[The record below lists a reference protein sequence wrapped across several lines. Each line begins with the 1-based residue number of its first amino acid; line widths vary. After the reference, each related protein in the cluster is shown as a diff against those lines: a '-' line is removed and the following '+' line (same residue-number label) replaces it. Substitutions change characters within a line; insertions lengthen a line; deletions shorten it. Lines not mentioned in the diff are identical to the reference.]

1 MEELNQYTLT
11 EIKVTNAELNVT
23 ENFPYISLTFDDVR
37 ISEPKDFG
45 DGQLAIAQNLHL
57 SFNPID
63 LLLQKFEI
71 EQVSLERAVVNI
83 TINKDGI
90 GNYNIIKTDSSRK
103 GGPLSFALNKIKLN
117 DVLLNL
123 RYDPG
128 MQNYSILHKNVMANL
143 AGQDDQL
150 EIGMDGDLH
159 IYDIIIAGQS
169 YFRNKRIALSS
180 RGNYYFADQK
190 LEILPSVLKVAQS
203 RFNIAGDVSF
213 SQKNDIDLTIEGE
226 KGKINTLISLLPTHI
241 TKQLSNYQSA
251 GNVYF
256 QGKVKGE
263 FSGGKYPAI
272 DIDFGFENATIKN
285 TELKGEIQHA
295 YLTGNFTNGAQ
306 RKAKTSA
313 LRIKKFS
320 ASFQDRP
327 VRGFFAMTDLSD
339 PSYEVSFNG
348 SFDLASFI
356 KFYSVSQIESASGI
370 LYADFYF
377 LGRPDD
383 LKNSHEKIEAS
394 GEIKLENTSLSI
406 RNSGYAFSGLNGNFL
421 FNRNDVA
428 LNDLK
433 GMLGKNDFLL
443 NGYFR
448 NFIPNILFDEEKL
461 IVNAS
466 LDSER
471 FNLNEFL
478 EASRVEPSESQKNA
492 GSNNSSKE
500 MAINL
505 NCRVSN
511 FIYNN
516 LQVEDLKTDLAIDE
530 PIWRLTNTSG
540 KMCGGRV
547 TSNTVITFDGNTQIK
562 TNVQADGIDITSL
575 FSSFNNFDQT
585 FITDKNLKGIMSGT
599 ADLSIP
605 LDENDNVLYDKLLGN
620 VKMTVDNGALVGF
633 TPMQKLSLFVK
644 EKELYNISF
653 SQLKNNF
660 VIGDNVI
667 FIPEMEIKSNVS
679 DIKVYGT
686 HSFDNEMN
694 YKLTVPLT
702 NFHKNDKDEI
712 FGAIEEDLFGNT
724 LLFLTIRGT
733 ADNYKIAYDTKRTG
747 KKIKEDLK
755 KEKEEIIDIIKNRRD
770 KDDDK
775 SSPGLSDENFF
786 DFE

>member
-1 MEELNQYTLT
+1 MLT
-11 EIKVTNAELNVT
+11 EIKVSKAELNVT

-37 ISEPKDFG
+37 ISEPKEFG
-45 DGQLAIAQNLHL
+45 DGKLAIAQNLHL

-83 TINKDGI
+83 TIDKDGQ
-90 GNYNIIKTDSSRK
+90 GNYNIIKTDSTQK
-103 GGPLSFALNKIKLN
+103 GGALSFALNKIKLS

-128 MQNYSILHKNVMANL
+128 MQSYSILHKNVL
-143 AGQDDQL
+143 ADLSAKGDLL

-159 IYDIIIAGQS
+159 IYDMIIAGQS
-169 YFRNKRIALSS
+169 YFKNKKISLSS
-180 RGNYYFADQK
+180 RESYHIANQK
-190 LEILPSVLKVAQS
+190 LIIHPSVLKVAQS
-203 RFNIAGDVSF
+203 RFNIEGDILFGSK
-213 SQKNDIDLTIEGE
+213 SAIDLNIEGE
-226 KGKINTLISLLPTHI
+226 KGKINTLISLLPASVSRH
-241 TKQLSNYQSA
+241 LSSYQSS

-256 QGKVKGE
+256 NGKVNGPL
-263 FSGGKYPAI
+263 SGGQYPAI
-272 DIDFGFENATIKN
+272 NIDFGFENATIKN

-306 RKAKTSA
+306 RKANTSA
-313 LRIKKFS
+313 LRIKRFS
-320 ASFQDRP
+320 AGFQDRP
-327 VRGFFAMTDLSD
+327 VRGFFAMTDFSD
-339 PSYEVSFNG
+339 PEYEISFNG
-348 SFDLASFI
+348 SFDLTSFI
-356 KFYSVSQIESASGI
+356 KFYPVSELKSASGV
-370 LYADFYF
+370 LFADFYF

-383 LKNSHEKIEAS
+383 LKGSPEKITAS
-394 GEIKLENTSLSI
+394 GEIKLENTSLSL
-406 RNSGYAFSGLNGNFL
+406 RNSGYVFSGLNGNFL

-448 NFIPNILFDEEKL
+448 NFIPNILYDEEKL

-478 EASRVEPSESQKNA
+478 EASRPVPSEYQNEKSANTGNDQ
-492 GSNNSSKE
+492 KE

-505 NCRVSN
+505 SCKVAN
-511 FIYNN
+511 FFYND
-516 LQVEDLKTDLAIDE
+516 LKVEDLKTDLNIDE
-530 PIWRLTNTSG
+530 PEWRLSNTSG

-547 TSNTVITFDGNTQIK
+547 SSNTVINFAGNTRIK
-562 TNVQADGIDITSL
+562 TLVQADGIDITSL
-575 FSSFNNFDQT
+575 FASFNNFDQT
-585 FITDKNLKGIMSGT
+585 FITDKNLEGTMTGT
-599 ADLSIP
+599 ADLNIVF
-605 LDENDNVLYDKLLGN
+605 DENDNVIYDKLLGN
-620 VKMTVDNGALVGF
+620 VSMTVDNGALVGF
-633 TPMQKLSLFVK
+633 TPMQKLSMFIK
-644 EKELYNISF
+644 EKELYNIRF
-653 SQLKNNF
+653 SRLKNNF

-702 NFHKNDKDEI
+702 NFQKNDKDEM
-712 FGAIEEDLFGNT
+712 FGAIEEDLLGNT

-733 ADNYKIAYDTKRTG
+733 ADNFKVAYDTKRTG

-770 KDDDK
+770 KDGDK
-775 SSPGLSDENFF
+775 SKPGLSDESFF
-786 DFE
+786 DFD